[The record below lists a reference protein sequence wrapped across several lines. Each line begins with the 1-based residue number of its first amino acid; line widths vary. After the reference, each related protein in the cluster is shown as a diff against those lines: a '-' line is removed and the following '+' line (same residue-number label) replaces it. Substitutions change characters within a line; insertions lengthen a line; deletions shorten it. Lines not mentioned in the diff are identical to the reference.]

1 MVQSTRR
8 GENMKRHRILRRSL
22 AVLIPTLIIV
32 LAFSVSGVQETPNDL
47 FDPIYQV
54 YQYVKSYFYQPEKID
69 DQQALYGA
77 MKGIVEQLDDPYS
90 EFFDPSDKQAFEDS
104 LDGEF
109 SGVGIEITLENG
121 VLMVIT
127 PLIGSPAEAAGMLPG
142 DKVLAVDG
150 ESTEGNTLTNSAL
163 KIRGEIG
170 TPVVLTVLH
179 EDGTREDITI
189 IRETIVVEPVKYEA
203 MEEGAIAYIRL
214 LRFEPDTTTEL
225 DRALGTFDL
234 ANITGLILDL
244 RNNAGGLMSEAIN
257 VVNRFVD
264 EGVVLITEDRL
275 SGQKKYYA
283 RGNQI
288 RNFPVAI
295 LINRGTASASEIA
308 AGAIRDNNMGILI
321 GEQSFGK
328 GVFQQLIDFPDG
340 SALKITAGEY
350 FTPNGTVVHGVGLP
364 PDILV
369 EEDQDE
375 IEVAIQWIND
385 HAGVEM
391 PIDIAASAVVAT
403 PTTP

>member
-1 MVQSTRR
+1 
-8 GENMKRHRILRRSL
+8 MKRYQPVRRTL
-22 AVLIPTLIIV
+22 AVLIPTLIFV
-32 LAFSVSGVQETPNDL
+32 LAFAVSGVQDTPNDL
-47 FDPIYQV
+47 FDPVYQV
-54 YQYVKSYFYQPEKID
+54 YDYVKGYFYQPERID

-90 EFFDPSDKQAFEDS
+90 EFFEPSEKTAFDES
-104 LDGEF
+104 LNGEF
-109 SGVGIEITLENG
+109 SGVGIEITLEEG
-121 VLMVIT
+121 VLTVIT
-127 PLIGSPAEAAGMLPG
+127 PLVGSPAEAAGMLVG
-142 DKVLAVDG
+142 DKIVAIDG
-150 ESTEGNTLTNSAL
+150 ESTEGNSLTESAL

-170 TPVVLTVLH
+170 SPVVLTVVH

-189 IRETIVVEPVKYEA
+189 VRETIVIEAVRYEA
-203 MEEGAIAYIRL
+203 MDEGAIAYIRL
-214 LRFEPDTTTEL
+214 LRFESDTTSEL

-234 ANITGLILDL
+234 ENISGLILDL

-264 EGVVLITEDRL
+264 DGVVLITQDRL

-308 AGAIRDNNMGILI
+308 AGGIRDHNMGILI

-328 GVFQQLIDFPDG
+328 GVYQQLIDFPDG

-364 PDILV
+364 ADIV
-369 EEDQDE
+369 VDEDQDP
-375 IEVAIQWIND
+375 IDVAIEWI
-385 HAGVEM
+385 HSQVGELM
-391 PIDIAASAVVAT
+391 PIDITASVAEIQDT
-403 PTTP
+403 P

>member
-1 MVQSTRR
+1 
-8 GENMKRHRILRRSL
+8 MKRRQPVQRIL
-22 AVLIPTLIIV
+22 AVLIPTLIFV
-32 LAFSVSGVQETPNDL
+32 LAFAVSGVQDTPNDL
-47 FDPIYQV
+47 FDPV
-54 YQYVKSYFYQPEKID
+54 YRVYEYVKGYFYQPERIN

-90 EFFDPSDKQAFEDS
+90 EFFEPSEKIAFDES
-104 LDGEF
+104 LNGEF
-109 SGVGIEITLENG
+109 SGVGIEITLEEG
-121 VLMVIT
+121 VLTVIT
-127 PLIGSPAEAAGMLPG
+127 PLVGSPAEAAGMLVG
-142 DKVLAVDG
+142 DKIVAIDG
-150 ESTEGNTLTNSAL
+150 ESTEGNSLTESAL

-170 TPVVLTVLH
+170 TPVVLTVVH

-189 IRETIVVEPVKYEA
+189 IRETIVIEAVRYEA
-203 MEEGAIAYIRL
+203 MEEGSIAYIRL
-214 LRFEPDTTTEL
+214 LRFESDTTNEL

-234 ANITGLILDL
+234 EHISGLILDL

-264 EGVVLITEDRL
+264 EGVVLITQDRL

-308 AGAIRDNNMGILI
+308 AGAIRDHNMGILI

-328 GVFQQLIDFPDG
+328 GVYQQLIDFPDG

-364 PDILV
+364 ADLIV
-369 EEDQDE
+369 NEDQDP
-375 IEVAIQWIND
+375 IDVAIEWI
-385 HAGVEM
+385 HSQGGTLM
-391 PIDIAASAVVAT
+391 PIDITASVAQT
-403 PTTP
+403 QDAP

>member
-1 MVQSTRR
+1 
-8 GENMKRHRILRRSL
+8 MKQHRIVQRTL
-22 AVLIPTLIIV
+22 AVLIPTLLIV
-32 LAFSVSGVQETPNDL
+32 LAFAVSGGQQTPIDL
-47 FDPIYQV
+47 FDPVDQL

-69 DQQALYGA
+69 DKQALYGA

-90 EFFDPSDKQAFEDS
+90 EFFDPSDKKAFDDS

-109 SGVGIEITLENG
+109 SGVGIEITLEDG

-127 PLIGSPAEAAGMLPG
+127 PLIGSPAEAAGMRAG
-142 DKVLAVDG
+142 DRVLAVDG
-150 ESTEGNTLTNSAL
+150 ESTEGNTLTESAL

-179 EDGTREDITI
+179 EDDTREDITI
-189 IRETIVVEPVKYEA
+189 IRETIIIEAVKYEA
-203 MEEGAIAYIRL
+203 MEDGAIAYIRL
-214 LRFEPDTTTEL
+214 VRFEPDTTTEL
-225 DRALGTFDL
+225 DAALSTFDL
-234 ANITGLILDL
+234 NSITGLILDL
-244 RNNAGGLMSEAIN
+244 RSNAGGLMSEAIN

-264 EGVVLITEDRL
+264 NGVVLITEDRL

-321 GEQSFGK
+321 GDQSFGK
-328 GVFQQLIDFPDG
+328 GVYQQLIDFPDG

-364 PDILV
+364 PDIQV
-369 EEDQDE
+369 EEEQDP
-375 IEVAIQWIND
+375 IDVAIQWINN
-385 HAGVEM
+385 HAGIEM
-391 PIDIAASAVVAT
+391 PIDIAASVIAEPST
-403 PTTP
+403 P

>member
-1 MVQSTRR
+1 
-8 GENMKRHRILRRSL
+8 MKRHRILRRTL
-22 AVLIPTLIIV
+22 AVLIPTVIIV
-32 LAFSVSGVQETPNDL
+32 LAFAVSGVQETPDDL
-47 FDPIYQV
+47 FDPVYQV
-54 YQYVKSYFYQPEKID
+54 YQYVKSYFYQPERID

-90 EFFDPSDKQAFEDS
+90 EFFAPSDKQAFDES
-104 LDGEF
+104 LNGEF
-109 SGVGIEITLENG
+109 SGVGIEITLEDG
-121 VLMVIT
+121 ILMVIS
-127 PLIGSPAEAAGMLPG
+127 PLVDSPAEAAGMKSG
-142 DKVLAVDG
+142 DKIVAIDG
-150 ESTEGNTLTNSAL
+150 ESTEGNTLTESAL

-170 TPVVLTVLH
+170 TTVVLTVLH
-179 EDGTREDITI
+179 EDGTREDISI
-189 IRETIVVEPVKYEA
+189 VRETIIVEPVKYEA
-203 MEEGAIAYIRL
+203 MEDGAIAYIRL
-214 LRFEPDTTTEL
+214 LRFEPDTTAEL

-244 RNNAGGLMSEAIN
+244 RSNPGGLMSEAVN

-264 EGVVLITEDRL
+264 DGVVLITEDRL

-295 LINRGTASASEIA
+295 LINRGTASASEIT

-321 GEQSFGK
+321 GDQSFGK

-350 FTPNGTVVHGVGLP
+350 LTPNGTAVNGVGLP
-364 PDILV
+364 PDIQI
-369 EEDQDE
+369 EEDQDP

-385 HAGVEM
+385 HAGLEM
-391 PIDIAASAVVAT
+391 PIDITASAAAPIDT
-403 PTTP
+403 P

>member
-1 MVQSTRR
+1 MT
-8 GENMKRHRILRRSL
+8 RHRILRRSL
-22 AVLIPTLIIV
+22 AVLIPTLLIV
-32 LAFSVSGVQETPNDL
+32 LAFGVSGVQETPNDL
-47 FDPIYQV
+47 FDPVYQV
-54 YQYVKSYFYQPEKID
+54 YQYVKSYFYQPERID
-69 DQQALYGA
+69 DKQALYGA

-90 EFFDPSDKQAFEDS
+90 EFFDPSDKQAFDDS

-121 VLMVIT
+121 VLRVIT
-127 PLIGSPAEAAGMLPG
+127 PLIGSPAEAAGMLAG
-142 DKVLAVDG
+142 DKILAVDG
-150 ESTEGNTLTNSAL
+150 ESTEGNTLTESAL

-179 EDGTREDITI
+179 EDDTREDITI
-189 IRETIVVEPVKYEA
+189 IRETIIVEPVKYEA
-203 MEEGAIAYIRL
+203 MEDGAIAYIRL
-214 LRFEPDTTTEL
+214 LRFEHDTTTEL

-295 LINRGTASASEIA
+295 LINRGTASSSEIA

-385 HAGVEM
+385 HAGILM
-391 PIDIAASAVVAT
+391 PIDIAASVVAAPAT
-403 PTTP
+403 P

>member
-1 MVQSTRR
+1 
-8 GENMKRHRILRRSL
+8 MKRYRILRRTL
-22 AVLIPTLIIV
+22 AVLIPTCIIV
-32 LAFSVSGVQETPNDL
+32 LTFAVSGVQDSSSDL
-47 FDPIYQV
+47 FEPIYDI
-54 YQYVKSYFYQPEKID
+54 YEYIKSHFFQPEKID

-90 EFFDPSDKQAFEDS
+90 EFFDPDDKQAFDES
-104 LDGEF
+104 LNGEF
-109 SGVGIEITLENG
+109 SGVGIEITLEDG
-121 VLMVIT
+121 ILTVIT
-127 PLIGSPAEAAGMLPG
+127 PLVGSPAETAGMRAG
-142 DKVLAVDG
+142 DKILAIDG
-150 ESTEGNTLTNSAL
+150 ESTDGNTITESAL

-170 TPVVLTVLH
+170 STVILTVLH
-179 EDGTREDITI
+179 EDGTTEDITI
-189 IRETIVVEPVKYEA
+189 VRDTIIVDAVKFEA
-203 MEEGAIAYIRL
+203 KEDGAIAYIRL
-214 LRFEPDTTTEL
+214 LRFEPDTTTDL
-225 DRALGTFDL
+225 DLALGTFDL

-244 RNNAGGLMSEAIN
+244 RNNAGGLMSEAIS
-257 VVNRFVD
+257 VANRFVD
-264 EGVVLITEDRL
+264 SGVVLIIEDRQ

-328 GVFQQLIDFPDG
+328 GVFQVLIDFPDG

-369 EEDQDE
+369 EDEQDP
-375 IEVAIQWIND
+375 IDIAIQWIYD
-385 HAGVEM
+385 HAGIEM
-391 PIDIAASAVVAT
+391 PIDIAASAT
-403 PTTP
+403 P

>member
-1 MVQSTRR
+1 
-8 GENMKRHRILRRSL
+8 MKRYRILRRTL
-22 AVLIPTLIIV
+22 AVLIPTCIIV
-32 LAFSVSGVQETPNDL
+32 LTFAVSGVQDSSSDL
-47 FDPIYQV
+47 FEPIYDI
-54 YQYVKSYFYQPEKID
+54 YEYIKSHFFQPEKID

-90 EFFDPSDKQAFEDS
+90 EFFDPDDKQAFDES
-104 LDGEF
+104 LNGEF
-109 SGVGIEITLENG
+109 SGVGIEITLEDG
-121 VLMVIT
+121 ILTVIT
-127 PLIGSPAEAAGMLPG
+127 PLVGSPAETAGMRAG
-142 DKVLAVDG
+142 DKILAIDG
-150 ESTEGNTLTNSAL
+150 ESTDGNTITESAL

-170 TPVVLTVLH
+170 STVILTVLH
-179 EDGTREDITI
+179 EDGTTEDITI
-189 IRETIVVEPVKYEA
+189 VRDTIIVDAVKFEA
-203 MEEGAIAYIRL
+203 KEDGAIAYIRL
-214 LRFEPDTTTEL
+214 LRFEPDTTTDL
-225 DRALGTFDL
+225 DLALGTFDL

-244 RNNAGGLMSEAIN
+244 RNNAGGLMSEAIS
-257 VVNRFVD
+257 VANRFVD
-264 EGVVLITEDRL
+264 SGVVLIIEDRQ

-328 GVFQQLIDFPDG
+328 GVFQVLIDFPDG

-369 EEDQDE
+369 EDEQDP
-375 IEVAIQWIND
+375 IDIAIQWIYD
-385 HAGVEM
+385 HADIEM
-391 PIDIAASAVVAT
+391 PIDIAASAT
-403 PTTP
+403 P